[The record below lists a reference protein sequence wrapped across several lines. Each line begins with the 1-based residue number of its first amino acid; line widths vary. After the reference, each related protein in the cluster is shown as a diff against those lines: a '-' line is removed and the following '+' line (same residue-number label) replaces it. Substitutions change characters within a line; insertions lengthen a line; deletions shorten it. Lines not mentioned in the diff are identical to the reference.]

1 MTITHICIPNP
12 AGTFNN
18 KAACDGN
25 ITKFAPVAKPST
37 PADDI
42 TKLEKLLNSD
52 ELTILFVKESDDAG
66 RSAFNYWL
74 ISSEE
79 ILNQIIPKLTK
90 INIISL
96 RTGGDKFILKL
107 NDKDFYIIL
116 TDDNMIVLLNALKKY
131 KKDVLFF
138 DKTNKALGAA
148 KMRGIK
154 PVQFKP
160 SNLEPSSA
168 LIVSE
173 HPVAPTADLSTQLGQ
188 VVAQGSPTEFKLKKT
203 TKNDYLFYEA
213 GLHSFGRYSW
223 FKDYFGLDEQI
234 ELKTELPNISTSF
247 TQDIIKYKYKPE
259 LSYINVKNI
268 TFTIK
273 GTLYKV
279 GDFSCLPLVD
289 LKTMENYPVFE
300 DTLPV
305 NITYKVIDND
315 ITYLINHSEPTDVF
329 QAASQLN
336 LLEMP
341 DANTKPEAGITE
353 YYGDRSQ
360 GPRVALASP
369 IGTFFRNYLIYDGK
383 PQTSTEQFNTLFE
396 LLHLPEFN
404 FKSVST
410 STVPKQGQ
418 YVYSNGYCFINPT
431 EAQSK
436 MAQDN
441 PQLFD
446 QYLKVGVQWNSPLLI
461 DYTRKLCQVYCSGL
475 PFAAN
480 YAGPYKTDLT
490 NPLEADYKTR
500 IKPFAIGILKAA
512 FKCTLQVAVN
522 KLHLIQSGGKIKVY
536 LTPVGGG
543 FFGNP
548 IKWVAE
554 ALINALIDFRQYPL
568 DVQMVIFTSPFIT
581 QPLNI
586 ELLEEKFINAS
597 IQDGSNFP
605 ISASEELEKRFN
617 LYIEQSKKRKYIKYK
632 TKYLELKNQLG
643 K

>member
-1 MTITHICIPNP
+1 MCIPNP

-18 KAACDGN
+18 KAACEGN

-52 ELTILFVKESDDAG
+52 ELTILFVKESDLTG
-66 RSAFNYWL
+66 QPAFNYWL
-74 ISSEE
+74 VSSKE
-79 ILNQIIPKLTK
+79 ILTQIIPKLTK
-90 INIISL
+90 INIKSL
-96 RTGGDKFILKL
+96 TNGGDKRILKFP
-107 NDKDFYIIL
+107 DKDFYIIL

-154 PVQFKP
+154 PVQFTP
-160 SNLEPSSA
+160 SDLTPPA

-173 HPVAPTADLSTQLGQ
+173 HQVALTAGPSALLGQ
-188 VVAQGSPTEFKLKKT
+188 VVAQGGPTEFEFKKT
-203 TKNDYLFYEA
+203 TKNEYLLYED
-213 GLHSFGRYSW
+213 GLHSIGKYTW
-223 FKDYFGLDEQI
+223 FKDYFGLDEQT
-234 ELKTELPNISTSF
+234 ELKKELLNISKSF
-247 TQDIIKYKYKPE
+247 KWDIIEYEYKPE
-259 LSYINVKNI
+259 LSYMNVKNI

-289 LKTMENYPVFE
+289 LKTMGIYPVLD

-369 IGTFFRNYLIYDGK
+369 IGTFFRHYLIYEGTS
-383 PQTSTEQFNTLFE
+383 QTSERQFNTLFE
-396 LLHLPEFN
+396 LLHLPEFQ
-404 FKSVST
+404 FKKVNT
-410 STVPKQGQ
+410 IPHTVPAQGQ

-431 EAQSK
+431 LEQSK
-436 MAQDN
+436 MAQEN
-441 PQLFD
+441 PDLFD
-446 QYLKVGVQWNSPLLI
+446 KYLKVGVQWNSPLLI
-461 DYTRKLCQVYCSGL
+461 DYDRKLCQVYCSGL

-490 NPLEADYKTR
+490 NPLEADYETR

-522 KLHLIQSGGKIKVY
+522 KLHLIQPEEKIKVY

-543 FFGNP
+543 FFGNS

-568 DVQMVIFTSPFIT
+568 DVQMVIFKGPGIIL
-581 QPLNI
+581 PPNV
-586 ELLEEKFINAS
+586 ELLEEKFVNAS
-597 IQDGSNFP
+597 IQDGPNFQ
-605 ISASEELEKRFN
+605 ISTSKELEDRFN
-617 LYIEQSKKRKYIKYK
+617 LYIDQSKKRKYRKYK
-632 TKYLELKNQLG
+632 TKYLELKNRLG